1 MGDATILL
9 PPRYLGGY
17 SGTGR
22 GPHLSSS
29 APLEKGAEGMR
40 KTVVLLAAMLAA
52 ILLIGAGQ
60 GPAHADVT
68 GVKGNAYGYFA
79 SVSLFGGPPNTRGPT
94 PTVTLPPS
102 GSATSITATAPTG
115 LVQFGPAIV
124 FSSGQLDVSTR
135 GTTGSTGL
143 VTSSTNI
150 QSVNTSGNEVFTA
163 DNVSSKCTATEADIS
178 SGSTTITNGTLQT
191 SEGNPDVEGD
201 ETVVQVPT
209 NPAPNTTFNG
219 QSVGDSFRYVFNEQI
234 RNSDGSITVNAAH
247 QYLLGPTAVGDLI
260 IGQSVCGV
268 TATTTPTGTT
278 APKVKK
284 VVPAE
289 NATGVAPGANVKAI
303 FSEAMR
309 AGSINSKTI
318 KLFKAGTT
326 KKIAAV
332 VSYDAEK
339 KKSTLNPDANLKR
352 GAKYKAVVTTGAKD
366 LAGNQLDQDQD
377 PSNGNQPKVWFFTV
391 RN

>member
-1 MGDATILL
+1 M
-9 PPRYLGGY
+9 
-17 SGTGR
+17 
-22 GPHLSSS
+22 
-29 APLEKGAEGMR
+29 GMR
-40 KTVVLLAAMLAA
+40 KSVLPLASMALA
-52 ILLIGAGQ
+52 LVLIGIGQ
-60 GPAHADVT
+60 GSANAEVT

-94 PTVTLPPS
+94 PTVTLPSS
-102 GSATSITATAPTG
+102 GSATPITATAPTG
-115 LVQFGPAIV
+115 LVQIGPAIL

-163 DNVSSKCTATEADIS
+163 DNVASRCTATEADIS

-219 QSVGDSFRYVFNEQI
+219 QIEGVGDSFRYVFNEQI
-234 RNSDGSITVNAAH
+234 RNPDGSITVNAAH
-247 QYLLGPTAVGDLI
+247 QIFLGPTAVGDLI
-260 IGQSVCGV
+260 IGRSVCGV
-268 TATTTPTGTT
+268 TATTTPTGTK
-278 APKVKK
+278 APKVNR

-289 NATGVAPGANVKAI
+289 NATGIPPGANVSAI

-309 AGSINSKTI
+309 AASINTNTV

-326 KKIAAV
+326 APLASV
-332 VSYDAEK
+332 VSYDAERK
-339 KKSTLNPDANLKR
+339 LATLNPNANLQR
-352 GAKYKAVVTTGAKD
+352 GIRYKAVVTTGARD
-366 LAGNQLDQDQD
+366 LAGNQLDQDQT
-377 PSNGNQPKVWFFTV
+377 PSNGNQQKVWLFTV